1 MHRTRVLYRSFWGV
15 LLALLL
21 GAVCAAGE
29 IAVGQPAPVEVNP
42 NAIVIPINGTYL
54 LGAPSK
60 KKLKKA
66 VNTKDSVVRVQPVDG
81 DPFHV
86 LLTGQDPGITKVT
99 VTDEDDKATDFDVV
113 VQFDVEYLRS
123 VLKRAVP
130 TANITPIP
138 AANNTVILTG
148 TVARQEDIEV
158 VLKAA
163 QSVML
168 SPDRVVNALR
178 VPGVMQVQLCC
189 VVARVNRSDFRRMA
203 FNFLLSD
210 KKFFLSSTV
219 GEAAVTPG
227 TQGGSVLGTFGKV
240 TGVTGT
246 PNGAP
251 TNILTGVISQ
261 NFAFLAFLQALR
273 DESVVKLL
281 AEPRLVTLSGRQ
293 ASFLD
298 GGEQAIPVPAGLGQI
313 GVQFEEF
320 GTRLSFVPI
329 VLGDGRIR
337 LEVEPEVSNLD
348 QTAGTSIAG
357 TIVPGRTTQRVHTT
371 VELEDG
377 QTFVIGGLIQNT
389 IRGNTEKVPVLGDLP
404 FLGVAF
410 STKAYQE
417 IETELV
423 VMVTP
428 HLVDPLDCS
437 QAPKMLPG
445 LETRRPDDFEL
456 FLEGILEAPRGQ
468 REVCPDGL
476 YRAAYKND
484 HTASVFP
491 CGDNKGC
498 GKGSCGTGCANGAGD
513 KPAGTSACDKAA
525 GTSMLTTPPATPPAA
540 LLPKPGLAPV
550 DSAAAPLPAESSAP
564 TALPPGGPE
573 PGSKSDS
580 PQ

>member
-1 MHRTRVLYRSFWGV
+1 
-15 LLALLL
+15 
-21 GAVCAAGE
+21 
-29 IAVGQPAPVEVNP
+29 
-42 NAIVIPINGTYL
+42 
-54 LGAPSK
+54 
-60 KKLKKA
+60 
-66 VNTKDSVVRVQPVDG
+66 
-81 DPFHV
+81 
-86 LLTGQDPGITKVT
+86 VT
-99 VTDEDDKATDFDVV
+99 LTDEDDKTTDFDVV
-113 VQFDVEYLRS
+113 VQFDVEYLKS

-130 TANITPIP
+130 TANVAPIP

-158 VLKAA
+158 IMKAA

-168 SPDRVVNALR
+168 GPDRVVNALR

-189 VVARVNRSDFRRMA
+189 VVARVSRSDFRRMD
-203 FNFLLSD
+203 FNFLLSS

-219 GEAAVTPG
+219 GEAAVTPF
-227 TQGGSVLGTFGKV
+227 TQGGSLLGTFGNVTPV
-240 TGVTGT
+240 TGS
-246 PNGAP
+246 PNGG
-251 TNILTGVISQ
+251 TVNIITGVISK
-261 NFAFLAFLQALR
+261 NFAFFAFLQALR
-273 DESVVKLL
+273 DENVVKLL

-298 GGEQAIPVPAGLGQI
+298 GGEQAIPVPAGLGQV

-348 QTAGTSIAG
+348 PAAGTTIQG
-357 TIVPGRTTQRVHTT
+357 TTVPGRATQRVHTT

-389 IRGNTEKVPVLGDLP
+389 IRGSTEKVPVLGDIP
-404 FLGVAF
+404 FLGAAF
-410 STKAYQE
+410 SSKAFQE
-417 IETELV
+417 VETELV

-437 QAPKMLPG
+437 QVSKALPG

-468 REVCPDGL
+468 REVCPDGI
-476 YRAAYKND
+476 YKAAYKNGP
-484 HTASVFP
+484 TASVFP
-491 CGDNKGC
+491 CGNHKEC
-498 GKGSCGTGCANGAGD
+498 SKGSCATGCANGSG
-513 KPAGTSACDKAA
+513 DKAA
-525 GTSMLTTPPATPPAA
+525 GNAIPAPPPATPPTGM
-540 LLPKPGLAPV
+540 LPKAKIDGAE
-550 DSAAAPLPAESSAP
+550 SAAAPLPAESSAP
-564 TALPPGGPE
+564 TALPPGEAVPS
-573 PGSKSDS
+573 SKSDS